1 MCWPT
6 PLHRSLLQT
15 TRRHVS
21 CLALESGHLIS
32 PLCLTGMK
40 PFTDAFRRAVAPL
53 SLKVDT
59 TAAKVDATAAKVAEL
74 AADQKQTAAEH
85 KQLSASVQSALVM
98 SSHAF
103 AKATTALSST
113 SMDRPLVS
121 TLTVACLFSFVAVR
135 FLSCV
140 SDGDDANY
148 YDGGV

>member
-1 MCWPT
+1 
-6 PLHRSLLQT
+6 
-15 TRRHVS
+15 
-21 CLALESGHLIS
+21 
-32 PLCLTGMK
+32 MK

-53 SLKVDT
+53 SLKVDTTAAKVDTTAAKVDT

>member
-6 PLHRSLLQT
+6 PLHRSLLRT

-53 SLKVDT
+53 SL
-59 TAAKVDATAAKVAEL
+59 KVAEL

-148 YDGGV
+148 YDGGI

>member
-59 TAAKVDATAAKVAEL
+59 TAAQVAEL

-103 AKATTALSST
+103 AKATTALSSS

>member
-1 MCWPT
+1 
-6 PLHRSLLQT
+6 
-15 TRRHVS
+15 
-21 CLALESGHLIS
+21 
-32 PLCLTGMK
+32 MK

-59 TAAKVDATAAKVAEL
+59 TAAQVAEL